1 MALNTNRSSNIFTNP
16 RIAQLD
22 AQLWEQVTGQKRRI
36 QTVSPPTSKVS
47 PQLPTPK
54 AKLPPTPKVS
64 LPTPKV
70 SPPTIATQR
79 VKSVVPNLAQAI
91 FPEPIDAA
99 TKAKIKS
106 DLLFRL
112 KIFAGK

>member
-22 AQLWEQVTGQKRRI
+22 AQLWKQVTGKERRI

-47 PQLPTPK
+47 PPLPTPK
-54 AKLPPTPKVS
+54 AKLP
-64 LPTPKV
+64 LPTPREYNNKCIAETKKV
-70 SPPTIATQR
+70 K
-79 VKSVVPNLAQAI
+79 VNLPSAL
-91 FPEPIDAA
+91 DAA
-99 TKAKIKS
+99 AKAKQKA

-112 KIFAGK
+112 KVFAGK